1 MAVGLHPEM
10 VLALERVR
18 SYRYVAGA
26 ESDLQEQLAT
36 AMTREGVHFQR
47 EYDLGGGRGRIDF
60 YLPAWN
66 TGLEVKVDGSAAAVL
81 RQLHRYSGAALD
93 ALVLI
98 TRRARQ
104 GGLPDAIGTMPLHVL
119 VLWEGAL

>member
-1 MAVGLHPEM
+1 MATVSPEM
-10 VLALERVR
+10 VVALERVR
-18 SYRYVAGA
+18 SYRYVAGGEA
-26 ESDLQEQLAT
+26 DLQEQLAT
-36 AMTREGVHFQR
+36 ALTREGVTFQR

-60 YLPAWN
+60 YLPRWN
-66 TGLEVKVDGSAAAVL
+66 AGLEVKVDGSAAAVL

-104 GGLPDAIGTMPLHVL
+104 GGLPNAIGTMPLHVL
-119 VLWEGAL
+119 VIWEGAL